1 MKETFEHIAQLMMD
15 NTKLQEDMRAT
26 WSDFRRTS
34 AQEANAVNA
43 INYRNKIYEDVK
55 TTNQQANDALA
66 SIPIVCNPE
75 AEIRQEEEEKAE
87 EERLRE
93 EERRKEIE
101 RK

>member
-1 MKETFEHIAQLMMD
+1 MMD

-34 AQEANAVNA
+34 TQEANAVNA

-66 SIPIVCNPE
+66 SILIVCNPE